1 MRDSL
6 QASLILQRLPEFGP
20 ATYWRLMD
28 AFGDPSNALVQPLD
42 RLQPFLKPAATDMLL
57 EYRRTPE
64 ISHLG
69 RCLARDLTW
78 LAEHPE
84 VHVIDMDD
92 TTYPSLLR
100 EIRRPPPVLYVLGD
114 LTCLSLPQLAIVGS
128 RNPTPGGS
136 DNAHQFAR
144 FLAGAGFTI
153 TSGLALGVDG
163 AAHRGALAAGGRTIA
178 VLGTGIDR
186 MYPARHRQLAQDI
199 VAQGGALV
207 SEFPL
212 DTRSNAGNF
221 PQRNRIISGLS
232 CGTLVVEA
240 AIQSGSLISA
250 RLALEQN
257 REVFAIPGSIHNPLA
272 RGCHKLIRDGAK
284 LVETGQD
291 IVEEVGALLGY
302 QQAELW
308 ANPVNDKI
316 VSETSLDSVEAN
328 VLQAMGY
335 DPVDADTLAQRT
347 ALDIGVI
354 AAQLIGLELKGMINS
369 TPIGYV
375 RAGNRR

>member
-1 MRDSL
+1 MCDSL
-6 QASLILQRLPEFGP
+6 HANLLLQRLPDCGP
-20 ATYWRLMD
+20 ASYWRLRE
-28 AFGDPSNALVQPLD
+28 AFGMPEAILRQASTSLAA
-42 RLQPFLKPAATDMLL
+42 FLKPSAVQALQDYQQHG
-57 EYRRTPE
+57 EA
-64 ISHLG
+64 SQLG
-69 RCLARDLTW
+69 RLVVHDLAW
-78 LAEHPE
+78 LSEHPE
-84 VHVIDMDD
+84 VTVIGVDD
-92 TTYPSLLR
+92 ADYPALLR
-100 EIRRPPPVLYVLGD
+100 EIRRPPPLLYVLGD
-114 LTCLSLPQLAIVGS
+114 PACLNLPQIAIVGS

-136 DNAHQFAR
+136 DNAYQFAR

-163 AAHRGALAAGGRTIA
+163 AAHAGALAVEGRTVA

-186 MYPARHRQLAQDI
+186 IYPARHRRLAQDI

-240 AIQSGSLISA
+240 AVQSGSLITA

-272 RGCHKLIRDGAK
+272 RGCHKLIREGAK

-291 IVEEVGALLGY
+291 IVEELGALLGF
-302 QQAELW
+302 QQVELRDHGAEAADPAVALEP
-308 ANPVNDKI
+308 A
-316 VSETSLDSVEAN
+316 EASL
-328 VLQAMGY
+328 LQAMGY
-335 DPVDADTLAQRT
+335 DPVDVDTLAQRT
-347 ALDIGVI
+347 SLDVGVI
-354 AAQLIGLELKGMINS
+354 AAQLVGLEIKGVVSSM
-369 TPIGYV
+369 PGGYV
-375 RAGNRR
+375 RSSR

>member
-1 MRDSL
+1 MQDSL
-6 QASLILQRLPEFGP
+6 QDSLILQRLPDFGP
-20 ATYWRLMD
+20 ATYWRLRD
-28 AFGDPSNALVQPLD
+28 AFGDPANVLMQSPD
-42 RLQPFLKPAATDMLL
+42 KLQSFLKPAAAEALL
-57 EYRRTPE
+57 DYQRQRHN
-64 ISHLG
+64 SQVG
-69 RCLARDLTW
+69 RCLARDLAW
-78 LAEHPE
+78 LNEHPE
-84 VHVIDMDD
+84 VTLLTLDD
-92 TTYPSLLR
+92 THYPGLLR
-100 EIRRPPPVLYVLGD
+100 EIRRPPPLLFVLGD
-114 LTCLSLPQLAIVGS
+114 PACLSLPQVAIVGS

-163 AAHRGALAAGGRTIA
+163 AAHRGALAAQGKTIA

-186 MYPARHRQLAQDI
+186 VYPARHRQLAQDI
-199 VAQGGALV
+199 IAAGGALV

-212 DTRSNAGNF
+212 DTRSNASNF

-240 AIQSGSLISA
+240 AVQSGSLITA

-272 RGCHKLIRDGAK
+272 RGCHRLIRDGAK

-291 IVEEVGALLGY
+291 IVEELGALLGF
-302 QQAELW
+302 QQAELDYTRSVT
-308 ANPVNDKI
+308 A
-316 VSETSLDSVEAN
+316 VSQMQLDPAEAR
-328 VLQAMGY
+328 LLDAMGY
-335 DPVDADTLAQRT
+335 DPVDVDTLAQRT
-347 ALDIGVI
+347 TLDVGLI
-354 AAQLIGLELKGMINS
+354 AAQLIGLELKGVVSN

-375 RAGNRR
+375 RATA

>member
-1 MRDSL
+1 MCDSL
-6 QASLILQRLPEFGP
+6 HANLLLQRLPDCGP
-20 ATYWRLMD
+20 ASYWRLRD
-28 AFGDPSNALVQPLD
+28 AFGMPGDILRQASTSLAA
-42 RLQPFLKPAATDMLL
+42 FLKPSAVQALQDYQQHG
-57 EYRRTPE
+57 EA
-64 ISHLG
+64 SQLG
-69 RCLARDLTW
+69 RLVVRDLAW
-78 LAEHPE
+78 LSEHPE
-84 VHVIDMDD
+84 VTVIGVDD
-92 TTYPSLLR
+92 ADYPALLR
-100 EIRRPPPVLYVLGD
+100 EIRRPPPLLYVLGD
-114 LTCLSLPQLAIVGS
+114 PACLNLPQIAVVGS

-136 DNAHQFAR
+136 DNAYQFAR

-163 AAHRGALAAGGRTIA
+163 AAHAGALKVEGRTVA

-186 MYPARHRQLAQDI
+186 IYPARHRRLAQDI

-240 AIQSGSLISA
+240 AVQSGSLITA

-272 RGCHKLIRDGAK
+272 RGCHKLIREGAK

-291 IVEEVGALLGY
+291 IVEELGALLGF
-302 QQAELW
+302 QQVELRDHGAEAADPAVALEP
-308 ANPVNDKI
+308 A
-316 VSETSLDSVEAN
+316 EASL
-328 VLQAMGY
+328 LQAMGY
-335 DPVDADTLAQRT
+335 DPVDVDTLAQRT
-347 ALDIGVI
+347 SLDVGVI
-354 AAQLIGLELKGMINS
+354 AAQLVGLEIKGVVSSM
-369 TPIGYV
+369 PGGYV
-375 RAGNRR
+375 RSSR

>member
-1 MRDSL
+1 MQDSL
-6 QASLILQRLPEFGP
+6 QASLILQRLSDFGP
-20 ATYWRLMD
+20 ATYWRLRD
-28 AFGDPSNALVQPLD
+28 AFGDPANVLMQSPD
-42 RLQPFLKPAATDMLL
+42 KLQSFLKPAAAEALL
-57 EYRRTPE
+57 DYQRQRHN
-64 ISHLG
+64 SQVG
-69 RCLARDLTW
+69 RCLARDLAW
-78 LAEHPE
+78 LNEHPE
-84 VHVIDMDD
+84 VTLLTLDD
-92 TTYPSLLR
+92 THYPGLLR
-100 EIRRPPPVLYVLGD
+100 EIRRPPPLLFVLGD
-114 LTCLSLPQLAIVGS
+114 PACLSLPQVAIVGS
-128 RNPTPGGS
+128 RNPTPGGN

-163 AAHRGALAAGGRTIA
+163 AAHRGALAAQGKTIA

-186 MYPARHRQLAQDI
+186 VYPARHRQLAQDI
-199 VAQGGALV
+199 IAAGGALV

-212 DTRSNAGNF
+212 DTRSNASNF

-240 AIQSGSLISA
+240 AVQSGSLITA

-291 IVEEVGALLGY
+291 IVEELGALLGF
-302 QQAELW
+302 QQAELDYTQSVT
-308 ANPVNDKI
+308 A
-316 VSETSLDSVEAN
+316 VSQMQLDPAEAR
-328 VLQAMGY
+328 LLDAMGY
-335 DPVDADTLAQRT
+335 DPVDVDTLAQRT
-347 ALDIGVI
+347 TLDVGLI
-354 AAQLIGLELKGMINS
+354 AAQLIGLELKGVVSN

-375 RAGNRR
+375 RATA

>member
-1 MRDSL
+1 MPEAILR
-6 QASLILQRLPEFGP
+6 QASTSL
-20 ATYWRLMD
+20 A
-28 AFGDPSNALVQPLD
+28 A
-42 RLQPFLKPAATDMLL
+42 FLKPSAVQALQDYQQHG
-57 EYRRTPE
+57 EA
-64 ISHLG
+64 SQLG
-69 RCLARDLTW
+69 RLVVHDLAW
-78 LAEHPE
+78 LSEHPE
-84 VHVIDMDD
+84 VTVIGVDD
-92 TTYPSLLR
+92 ADYPALLR
-100 EIRRPPPVLYVLGD
+100 EIRRPPPLLYVLGD
-114 LTCLSLPQLAIVGS
+114 PACLNLPQIAIVGS

-136 DNAHQFAR
+136 DNAYQFAR

-163 AAHRGALAAGGRTIA
+163 AAHAGALAVEGRTVA

-186 MYPARHRQLAQDI
+186 IYPARHRRLAQDI

-240 AIQSGSLISA
+240 AVQSGSLITA

-272 RGCHKLIRDGAK
+272 RGCHKLIREGAK

-291 IVEEVGALLGY
+291 IVEELGALLGF
-302 QQAELW
+302 QRVELRDHGAEAADPAVALEP
-308 ANPVNDKI
+308 A
-316 VSETSLDSVEAN
+316 EASL
-328 VLQAMGY
+328 LQAMGY
-335 DPVDADTLAQRT
+335 DPVDVDTLAQRT
-347 ALDIGVI
+347 SLDVGVI
-354 AAQLIGLELKGMINS
+354 AAQLVGLEIKGVVSSM
-369 TPIGYV
+369 PGGYV
-375 RAGNRR
+375 RSSR

>member
-1 MRDSL
+1 MQDSL
-6 QASLILQRLPEFGP
+6 QASLILQRLPDFGP
-20 ATYWRLMD
+20 ATYWRLRD
-28 AFGDPSNALVQPLD
+28 AFGDPANVLMQSPD
-42 RLQPFLKPAATDMLL
+42 KLQSFLKPAAAEALL
-57 EYRRTPE
+57 DYQRQRHN
-64 ISHLG
+64 SQVG
-69 RCLARDLTW
+69 RCLARDLAW
-78 LAEHPE
+78 LNEHPE
-84 VHVIDMDD
+84 VTLLTLDD
-92 TTYPSLLR
+92 THYPGLLR
-100 EIRRPPPVLYVLGD
+100 EIRRPPPLLFVLGD
-114 LTCLSLPQLAIVGS
+114 PACLSLPQVAIVG

-163 AAHRGALAAGGRTIA
+163 AAHRGALAAQGKTIA

-186 MYPARHRQLAQDI
+186 VYPARHRQLAQDI
-199 VAQGGALV
+199 IAAGGALV

-212 DTRSNAGNF
+212 DTRSNASNF

-240 AIQSGSLISA
+240 AVQSGSLITA

-291 IVEEVGALLGY
+291 IVEELGALLGF
-302 QQAELW
+302 QQAEL
-308 ANPVNDKI
+308 DYTQS
-316 VSETSLDSVEAN
+316 VSAVSQMQLDPAEAR
-328 VLQAMGY
+328 LLDAMGY
-335 DPVDADTLAQRT
+335 DPVDVDTLAQRT
-347 ALDIGVI
+347 TLDVGLI
-354 AAQLIGLELKGMINS
+354 AAQLIGLELKGVVSN

-375 RAGNRR
+375 RATA